1 MNQQKSYPIVLSIA
15 GSDSSGGA
23 GIQADLK
30 TFSALGIY
38 GATALTA
45 ITAQNTQG
53 VHSQFTLPPQI
64 VYDQI
69 VAVIND
75 LHPSFI
81 KIGMLANTDIVL
93 AVAEALSNYSI
104 PIILD
109 PVIVS
114 SSGHRLLS
122 LEAQDVIK
130 EKLLPLSTLIT
141 PNIPEMQALTNMP
154 LSSLEEKELAAQRLM
169 DYGVKAVL
177 LKGGHEEG
185 NTKTDILFSHSANGI
200 QSSLFS
206 AATISTPNIHG
217 TGCTLSSAI
226 TAFLARGLCLQ
237 QAISHAKD
245 YITQA
250 ITAGADIKIGQ
261 GFGPVNHGFNPLK
274 MLTFDNYKLQFI
286 THHTDTYS
294 YIDSARIALE
304 GGCRWIQLRMKD
316 ADDSL
321 LEQTALIVQQMCRSY
336 NATFIID
343 DNVLLAKKIGADGV
357 HLGKNDMPIAE
368 ARKILGNQFIIGATV
383 NSFDDVL
390 HHLQDATPDY
400 FGCGPFRFTSTKKN
414 LAPILGYD
422 GYKLIIK
429 QMHEHNIHIPLVA
442 IGGIS
447 KPDIPQLLD
456 TGVNGIALSSSILK
470 ANNPILEMQEI
481 MNTINQY

>member
-30 TFSALGIY
+30 TFSALGVY
-38 GATALTA
+38 GATAITA

-53 VHSQFTLPPQI
+53 VHSQFALPPQI

-130 EKLLPLSTLIT
+130 EKLLPLSTLLT

-154 LSSLEEKELAAQRLM
+154 LSSLKEKELAAQRLM
-169 DYGVKAVL
+169 DYEVKAVL

-185 NTKTDILFSHSANGI
+185 NTKTDILFSQSANGI
-200 QSSLFS
+200 QSTLFS

-250 ITAGADIKIGQ
+250 ITAGSDIKIGH
-261 GFGPVNHGFNPLK
+261 GFGPVNHAFNPLK
-274 MLTFDNYKLQFI
+274 M
-286 THHTDTYS
+286 
-294 YIDSARIALE
+294 
-304 GGCRWIQLRMKD
+304 
-316 ADDSL
+316 
-321 LEQTALIVQQMCRSY
+321 
-336 NATFIID
+336 
-343 DNVLLAKKIGADGV
+343 KI
-357 HLGKNDMPIAE
+357 
-368 ARKILGNQFIIGATV
+368 
-383 NSFDDVL
+383 
-390 HHLQDATPDY
+390 
-400 FGCGPFRFTSTKKN
+400 
-414 LAPILGYD
+414 
-422 GYKLIIK
+422 
-429 QMHEHNIHIPLVA
+429 
-442 IGGIS
+442 
-447 KPDIPQLLD
+447 
-456 TGVNGIALSSSILK
+456 
-470 ANNPILEMQEI
+470 NN
-481 MNTINQY
+481 